1 MSERPISSELSAW
14 FGNVRNILETAYVS
28 HEEPWRQSEMSGP
41 EDRWASLRKPV
52 ADCIERSGTF
62 LDIGCANGYLIE
74 CILKWTAERG
84 LSIEPYGLDLSEKLV
99 NMAKERLPKYA
110 DNFFVGNSFTWLP
123 PRRFDYVRTE
133 LVYVPLE
140 LEREYVDFLLKNHLT
155 DEGRLL
161 IANYAEGL
169 ELSGE
174 LFPEGYPTPFLAER
188 LDQLG
193 IRSERLVDGYDPIKG
208 RRMKIAVVAN
218 N

>member
-28 HEEPWRQSEMSGP
+28 HEEPWRQSGMSGP